1 VFRETSESVRC
12 YRQGV
17 RIDAVVSVSAGP
29 HGGLNAVIRPADSN
43 EIFSVDAAL
52 IIVSIWEEAAGIVRG
67 SFRHPRSGTTAL
79 IQGNTALLD
88 LGTQLRAKCRQ
99 IGARKD

>member
-1 VFRETSESVRC
+1 M
-12 YRQGV
+12 

-43 EIFSVDAAL
+43 EIFSVDTAL
-52 IIVSIWEEAAGIVRG
+52 IIVSIWQEAAGIVRG

-79 IQGNTALLD
+79 VQGNAALLD
-88 LGTQLRAKCRQ
+88 LGNQLRVKRRLMTAHKQER
-99 IGARKD
+99 